1 MAHQL
6 IERKQNFTLDRK
18 VLSVDT
24 NDRDINKWPN
34 PCEFEVSCPQSY
46 NNIESIRLL
55 NIQTPNK
62 FYNISE
68 YLQNNKLI
76 IDVSGVE
83 PEIITLDD
91 GYYSIQNLVNS
102 LNNDL
107 SVNPINI
114 KVKHNEVNNKIYFG
128 HDTSGFDLTF
138 NSKDLSYNKN
148 CKDLNYHYNNI
159 YKQHSKW
166 GLGAILGFNKKTVS
180 SKKESTK
187 NQFKYDTG
195 QWVSNDDN
203 IIESFKAVDLDEY
216 QNIYIEVDKLNKS
229 DEIKPYVVDKIN
241 NTNSGIMNSF
251 FAKVPIIKNEQ
262 NQSINTKDF
271 CIEGVSYFQPP
282 LENINKL
289 KIKIRYH
296 NGLLVDLQNYN
307 ISMTFEINQIRNEIK
322 DYNVRTPYLM

>member
-1 MAHQL
+1 MTHQL

-68 YLQNNKLI
+68 YLQNNKFKIHVNGVDPKI
-76 IDVSGVE
+76 IV
-83 PEIITLDD
+83 LDD

-128 HDTSGFDLTF
+128 HDNSGFSLIF
-138 NSKDLSYNKN
+138 NSQDLVYNN
-148 CKDLNYHYNNI
+148 CYNSNYNNI

-166 GLGAILGFNKKTVS
+166 GLGAILGFNKDNVT
-180 SKKESTK
+180 SKQESNK
-187 NQFKYDTG
+187 NNFKYDNI
-195 QWVSNDDN
+195 QWVSNDNN
-203 IIESFKAVDLDEY
+203 IIEPFKAVDLDEY

-282 LENINKL
+282 LEKINKL
-289 KIKIRYH
+289 KFKIRYH

>member
-18 VLSVDT
+18 ILSVDT
-24 NDRDINKWPN
+24 NDRDIDKWPN
-34 PCEFEVSCPQSY
+34 PCDFEVSCPQSY

-68 YLQNNKLI
+68 YLQNNKFKIDISGTNSFFI
-76 IDVSGVE
+76 ILE
-83 PEIITLDD
+83 D
-91 GYYSIQNLVNS
+91 GYYTIKNLVNS
-102 LNNDL
+102 LNNATT
-107 SVNPINI
+107 IT
-114 KVKHNEVNNKIYFG
+114 VKHNEVNNKIYFG
-128 HDTSGFDLTF
+128 HDNSFTMYF
-138 NSKDLSYNKN
+138 NDSDLSYNN
-148 CKDLNYHYNNI
+148 CYNSNYNNI

-166 GLGAILGFNKKTVS
+166 GLGAILGFNKEIVTS
-180 SKKESTK
+180 SEQKNKQKFQHES
-187 NQFKYDTG
+187 
-195 QWVSNDDN
+195 SNWSN
-203 IIESFKAVDLDEY
+203 GYYIIEPPKAVDLDEY
-216 QNIYIEVDKLNKS
+216 QNIYIEIDKLNKS

-251 FAKVPIIKNEQ
+251 FAKVPIFKNEQ
-262 NQSINTKDF
+262 NQSINAKDF

>member
-1 MAHQL
+1 MTHQL

-18 VLSVDT
+18 ILSVDT

-68 YLQNNKLI
+68 YLQNNKLKVKLGSSEKI
-76 IDVSGVE
+76 IVLE
-83 PEIITLDD
+83 D
-91 GYYSIQNLVNS
+91 GYYTIENLVNS

-114 KVKHNEVNNKIYFG
+114 KVKYNEVNNKIYFG
-128 HDTSGFDLTF
+128 HASNQFSLIF
-138 NSKDLSYNKN
+138 NSQDLVYNN
-148 CKDLNYHYNNI
+148 CYNSNYNNI

-166 GLGAILGFNKKTVS
+166 GLGAILGFNKEIVTS
-180 SKKESTK
+180 STQTTKQKFQHEST
-187 NQFKYDTG
+187 NWSPG
-195 QWVSNDDN
+195 HH
-203 IIESFKAVDLDEY
+203 IIEPPKALDLDEY
-216 QNIYIEVDKLNKS
+216 QNIYIEIDKLNKS

-251 FAKVPIIKNEQ
+251 FAKVPIFKNEQ
-262 NQSINTKDF
+262 NQSINAKDF

-282 LENINKL
+282 LEKISKL
-289 KIKIRYH
+289 KFKIRYH

>member
-1 MAHQL
+1 MTHQL

-62 FYNISE
+62 LYNISE
-68 YLQNNKLI
+68 YLQNNKFKIHVNGVDPKI
-76 IDVSGVE
+76 IV
-83 PEIITLDD
+83 LDD
-91 GYYSIQNLVNS
+91 GFYSIPNLVTS

-114 KVKHNEVNNKIYFG
+114 KVKYNEVNNKIYFG
-128 HDTSGFDLTF
+128 HTF
-138 NSKDLSYNKN
+138 NEFSLIFNSQDLSYNN
-148 CKDLNYHYNNI
+148 CYNSNYNNI

-166 GLGAILGFNKKTVS
+166 GLGAILGFNKETVS
-180 SKKESTK
+180 SKKESNK
-187 NQFKYDTG
+187 NNFKYDNTE
-195 QWVSNDDN
+195 WISNDEN
-203 IIESFKAVDLDEY
+203 IIEPLKAVDLDEY

-229 DEIKPYVVDKIN
+229 DEIKPYIVDKIN

>member
-1 MAHQL
+1 MTHQL

-68 YLQNNKLI
+68 YLQNNKFIVKLNTGEKI
-76 IDVSGVE
+76 IV
-83 PEIITLDD
+83 LDD
-91 GYYSIQNLVNS
+91 GYYTISKLVTS
-102 LNNDL
+102 LNNEL
-107 SVNPINI
+107 SVNSINI

-128 HDTSGFDLTF
+128 HTSVVFSLIF
-138 NSKDLSYNKN
+138 NSQDLSYNN
-148 CKDLNYHYNNI
+148 CYNSNYNNI

-166 GLGAILGFNKKTVS
+166 GLGAILGFNKDTVT
-180 SKKESTK
+180 SKQESTK
-187 NQFKYDTG
+187 NKFQHELTNWIGNGSY
-195 QWVSNDDN
+195 
-203 IIESFKAVDLDEY
+203 IIEPFKAVDLDEY
-216 QNIYIEVDKLNKS
+216 QNIYIEIDKLNKS
-229 DEIKPYVVDKIN
+229 DEIKPYIVDKIN

-251 FAKVPIIKNEQ
+251 FAKVPILKNEQ

-271 CIEGVSYFQPP
+271 CIEDVSYFQPP